1 MTSFAQSGEQ
11 MDLLD
16 LDYDQEIS
24 GPSSG
29 DGNRAT
35 NNSPYGAG
43 GGASYANR
51 GGGGGGGAGHGGG
64 QENAGAHT
72 SMSTI
77 SFNAVDEARELE
89 RRAGASHGGSFLDK
103 LTDPRA
109 SAREYEVVFGLSSS
123 SSGRPDLGL
132 TMQADYYGNQAIV
145 KGFSLV
151 DGRAGPAQ
159 ACGLICVGDVLV
171 AVGGDRV
178 KGLAFPT
185 ILGVV
190 REACRE
196 RGQIR
201 LTFTA
206 GTGEENKPRA
216 EDSEMLEARWF
227 IHQQKARYYRPPPP
241 AEDMVY
247 CSLERHRG
255 EHVTSFHLN
264 RDDTGEFLLACSMDS
279 NLQGPMLFHTLQ
291 DTHLRELKD
300 VPTASDSAV
309 YLGCMIPNLLG
320 TEFRQL
326 DHRVDPRDPD
336 MMDYVKEKGKNELAA
351 VVYEV
356 NVMGRVPNSM
366 KVLLRRPVASQSSGS
381 DGLTAEDDEGGSG
394 GQHPGERE
402 WGVSVEVGVWDE
414 PIIKRWEDAKNQHK
428 PSFRPSSPLKS
439 FKNLFKGAFD
449 SDDGEEQ
456 REEQHYATLGS
467 EGSDIITLETLSPS
481 WNEALHAW
489 TLNFNG
495 RVKIP
500 SKKNFL
506 IAPEKGNLVMEQ
518 DFGEGIVH
526 LRHGKMSKSRFSVD
540 FRHPVSPVVALGVCC
555 STFAN
560 KMAVT

>member
-1 MTSFAQSGEQ
+1 MAAFGQSGKQ
-11 MDLLD
+11 VDLLD
-16 LDYDQEIS
+16 LGFDSVEID
-24 GPSSG
+24 GPS
-29 DGNRAT
+29 DGATDSQAGGAT
-35 NNSPYGAG
+35 NE
-43 GGASYANR
+43 
-51 GGGGGGGAGHGGG
+51 GGGGAGQG
-64 QENAGAHT
+64 QPA
-72 SMSTI
+72 SLSTI
-77 SFNAVDEARELE
+77 SFNAADEARQQEQRSSE
-89 RRAGASHGGSFLDK
+89 TSHGGSFLDN

-109 SAREYEVVFGLSSS
+109 SAREYDVVFGLSGGA
-123 SSGRPDLGL
+123 SGRPDLGL

-151 DGRAGPAQ
+151 DGRIGPAQ
-159 ACGLICVGDVLV
+159 ASGLICVGDVLV

-178 KGLAFPT
+178 KGLSFPS

-206 GTGEENKPRA
+206 GTGEESKPRA

-241 AEDMVY
+241 SEDMVY

-264 RDDTGEFLLACSMDS
+264 RDDTGEFLLACSVDA

-300 VPTASDSAV
+300 IPTSSDSAV
-309 YLGCMIPNLLG
+309 YLGCMFPNLLG

-326 DHRVDPRDPD
+326 DHRVDPRDSAA
-336 MMDYVKEKGKNELAA
+336 MEYVKEKGRNELSA
-351 VVYEV
+351 VVYEP
-356 NVMGRVPNSM
+356 NVMGR
-366 KVLLRRPVASQSSGS
+366 RG
-381 DGLTAEDDEGGSG
+381 TECDEGAPEETHRLAIQWPRRGV
-394 GQHPGERE
+394 GQ
-402 WGVSVEVGVWDE
+402 WGVSMERGVWDE
-414 PIIKRWEDAKNQHK
+414 PIIKRWEDGKNRHK
-428 PSFRPSSPLKS
+428 PAFRPSSPLKTFRNI
-439 FKNLFKGAFD
+439 FKNFES
-449 SDDGEEQ
+449 SDDPEEQ
-456 REEQHYATLGS
+456 RAQQHYATLGS
-467 EGSDIITLETLSPS
+467 EGSDIITFETLSPS
-481 WNEALHAW
+481 WNNVLHAW

-506 IAPEKGNLVMEQ
+506 VAPEKGNLVMEQ
-518 DFGEGIVH
+518 DFGEGKVH
-526 LRHGKMSKSRFSVD
+526 IRHGKMSKSRFSVD
-540 FRHPVSPVVALGVCC
+540 FRHPVSPIVALGVCC

-560 KMAVT
+560 KMVVT